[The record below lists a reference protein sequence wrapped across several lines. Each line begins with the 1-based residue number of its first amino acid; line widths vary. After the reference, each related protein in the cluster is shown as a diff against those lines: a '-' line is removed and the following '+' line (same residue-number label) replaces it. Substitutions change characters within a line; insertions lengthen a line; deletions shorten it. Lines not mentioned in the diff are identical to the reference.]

1 MPRKYQA
8 VSDSFKPKWT
18 VNSRHKTY
26 INGRKENKEEE
37 DKGKIEKY
45 L

>member
-8 VSDSFKPKWT
+8 VSDSFKTKWA
-18 VNSRHKTY
+18 VNSKHKTC
-26 INGRKENKEEE
+26 INGRKEKKEEE